1 MVAVK
6 DEEQLIFLKVS
17 FFWDLLGGFSV
28 CGVLCLF
35 ADISA
40 RAVNIVSLVVVV
52 PNRYFILC
60 TLQSEKV
67 HWDSLIGWLVLVLVL
82 VLETLP
88 NPKHSVLNALIPCLY
103 NTVSLLTALYFY
115 LFI

>member
-1 MVAVK
+1 MS
-6 DEEQLIFLKVS
+6 LKS
-17 FFWDLLGGFSV
+17 IKSIASV

-52 PNRYFILC
+52 PNCYFILR

-67 HWDSLIGWLVLVLVL
+67 HWDSLIGVLGSIGTKGERGLAKECGILGFVFWEATTSFGVSS
-82 VLETLP
+82 
-88 NPKHSVLNALIPCLY
+88 HSSEKGC
-103 NTVSLLTALYFY
+103 
-115 LFI
+115 

>member
-52 PNRYFILC
+52 PNRYFILR

-67 HWDSLIGWLVLVLVL
+67 HWDSLIGWLVL

-103 NTVSLLTALYFY
+103 NTVSLLTTLYFY